1 MSIRMRRSIARVCV
15 PMALV
20 VGYNGAFALIDRKQI
35 PKVCVRLSGDLET
48 SFAAESSASTPFVL
62 CSVRT
67 IVALPPEAEHSRRLF
82 GLRVVHHRAKR
93 APAGGVCLG

>member
-1 MSIRMRRSIARVCV
+1 MCV

-20 VGYNGAFALIDRKQI
+20 VGHNGAFALIDRKTL
-35 PKVCVRLSGDLET
+35 KCVSGSQET
-48 SFAAESSASTPFVL
+48 SRPLLRPKAVHESSTPFVL

-93 APAGGVCLG
+93 AAGGVCLG

>member
-1 MSIRMRRSIARVCV
+1 MCV

-20 VGYNGAFALIDRKQI
+20 VGHNGALALIDRKQI

-48 SFAAESSASTPFVL
+48 SFATQSSAREQSSTPFVL